1 MHSPYKTGIIFCLA
15 WLGIRF
21 GIGKFL
27 EPEIAL
33 KAGIMLN
40 ILFVLMSIF
49 FVFYFTK
56 KKQGFPQTNVI
67 EDLKL
72 SLKGGIVYVVFVS
85 FGIYAFYTY
94 IDDSIFVKKQ
104 NDIELEISKLTKEEI
119 IERKNSNEATKD
131 NTSEEYIEL
140 IKKNS
145 QSLAN
150 SKTQTMISA
159 LGLTVWCLFAALL
172 CTFIFRKV
180 LLSPKA
186 LGSK

>member
-21 GIGKFL
+21 GLGQFL

-56 KKQGFPQTNVI
+56 RKEGYPETSGVQ
-67 EDLKL
+67 DLKL
-72 SLKGGIVYVVFVS
+72 ALKGGIVYVLFVS
-85 FGIYAFYTY
+85 IGIYCFYSY
-94 IDDSIFVKKQ
+94 IDDSLFVKKQ
-104 NDIELEISKLTKEEI
+104 EAIEIEVAKLSKEEI
-119 IERKNSNEATKD
+119 IERKNANEATREL
-131 NTSEEYIEL
+131 TSEEYIT
-140 IKKNS
+140 KVK
-145 QSLAN
+145 AN
-150 SKTQTMISA
+150 SKSIANPKTQTMISA
-159 LGLTVWCLFAALL
+159 LGLTIWCLFASIV

-180 LLSPKA
+180 LFAPK
-186 LGSK
+186 KT